1 LNIQKTARGLSARSF
16 AYTASNE
23 WTLREKFPAE
33 WNEFTRSW
41 DRLVV
46 DQYMK
51 EGDTYR
57 ERRFCKYLVDA
68 ASMSF
73 VGLEDFFFF
82 QDISVNR
89 YAGNL
94 LREFAPVEAHI
105 RKGRILQAIIARCLE
120 SILVCLDSSETRWRV
135 YVHQFR
141 INCNRAL
148 TGRPT
153 PEGLHRDG
161 HDFISM
167 HLISRVN
174 VVGGASIICDRDG
187 RSLTNAT
194 LTNPLD
200 GFVINDR
207 SVLHGV
213 TPITS
218 EDGYPGHRD
227 MLIIDYNREE
237 YNEDRNN

>member
-1 LNIQKTARGLSARSF
+1 MNIEKTATGLSARSF
-16 AYTASNE
+16 AYTAWNE
-23 WTLREKFPAE
+23 WTLPETFPTE
-33 WNEFTRSW
+33 WNEFARSW

-46 DQYMK
+46 DNYMK

-73 VGLEDFFFF
+73 VELDDFVFF

-94 LREFAPVEAHI
+94 RREFAPIEAHT
-105 RKGRILQAIIARCLE
+105 RKGKILQAIIARCLQ
-120 SILVCLDSSETRWRV
+120 SILLSVDSSGTRWRV

-148 TGRPT
+148 TGWPT

-161 HDFISM
+161 HDFVSM

-187 RSLTNAT
+187 RSLMNAT
-194 LTNPLD
+194 LKNPLD
-200 GFVINDR
+200 GFVINDG

-218 EDGYPGHRD
+218 ADGSPGHRD
-227 MLIIDYNREE
+227 MLIIDYNREK
-237 YNEDRNN
+237 